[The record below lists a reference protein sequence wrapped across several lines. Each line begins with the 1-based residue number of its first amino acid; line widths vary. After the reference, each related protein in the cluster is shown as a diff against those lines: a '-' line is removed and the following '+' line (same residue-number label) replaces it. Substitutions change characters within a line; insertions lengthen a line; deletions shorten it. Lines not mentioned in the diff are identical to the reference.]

1 MMKFIERIIEKHK
14 IRVQNKEQLKRII
27 AEREKTIAEVHRRK
41 SLIQYNMV
49 REKIEKAINNGE
61 RTTFISEC
69 LYDDNYKKLKKE
81 GFKINYYSL
90 DNETFIHW

>member
-1 MMKFIERIIEKHK
+1 MKFIERIIEKHK

-49 REKIEKAINNGE
+49 REKIKNAINNGE
-61 RTTFISEC
+61 RSIRIFEH

-81 GFKINYYSL
+81 GFKIFYDCL
-90 DNETFIHW
+90 DKETYINL